1 MKFAHLL
8 IILALLVVP
17 AMSDISATTFH
28 NGEGVISRSHI
39 RYEIEAPELTGFVTS
54 NFDFYQR
61 GAASSRITSMG
72 RTGIQTDIIM
82 DASRSFSQKSRAQTS
97 GRIQVAESGATVSTQ
112 MNEPPLMCD
121 NPGDPSTGDTDNI
134 GRLPES
140 QHSET
145 RVGMMGAGDGTDYA
159 SGIDIVDK
167 ALSMEA
173 SVSTPLGHAYE
184 DSRGE
189 IRAGFE
195 NNQTIQQYEYA
206 QDQFEFNFNPIDEK
220 LTWVWDITVDDLA
233 EEEGLYNV
241 TYINETVTMEEETG

>member
-1 MKFAHLL
+1 
-8 IILALLVVP
+8 
-17 AMSDISATTFH
+17 
-28 NGEGVISRSHI
+28 
-39 RYEIEAPELTGFVTS
+39 
-54 NFDFYQR
+54 
-61 GAASSRITSMG
+61 
-72 RTGIQTDIIM
+72 
-82 DASRSFSQKSRAQTS
+82 
-97 GRIQVAESGATVSTQ
+97 
-112 MNEPPLMCD
+112 
-121 NPGDPSTGDTDNI
+121 
-134 GRLPES
+134 
-140 QHSET
+140 
-145 RVGMMGAGDGTDYA
+145 MMGAGDGTDYA

-206 QDQFEFNFNPIDEK
+206 QDQFEFNFDPIDEK